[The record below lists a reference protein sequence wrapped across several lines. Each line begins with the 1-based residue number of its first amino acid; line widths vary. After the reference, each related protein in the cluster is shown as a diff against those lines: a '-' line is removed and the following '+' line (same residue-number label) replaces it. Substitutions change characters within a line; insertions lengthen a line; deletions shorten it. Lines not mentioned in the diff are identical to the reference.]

1 MKNLHL
7 YVLALALTVIGVSLC
22 AYKVNRLGLPLSPT
36 KQTEVWTVEAT
47 LNFAGRGRAAK
58 VELTTPSEPPGFS
71 VLDEDYISSSFG
83 LATERADENNRAL
96 WAARDVRGKQTL
108 YYRIVVTE
116 DREENRKRTTP
127 KPKYPAVPDYP
138 EPERSAV
145 YSLLADV
152 RSESADISSFTRELL
167 QRFNDPTP
175 DEDVNLLRKASSDD
189 LERVREIRQILAGA
203 RIPSRIIYVIELE
216 DRLREGELKPW
227 IEVYNDSEWIAFNPK
242 TAVRGIPANVLIW
255 QVGDDPLVSV
265 KGATA
270 ANVTFS
276 ISRNSR
282 EILNVAKQRARLI
295 DSSVL
300 EFSLFALPISTQNV
314 YRILLTVP
322 IGAFVVVLLRN
333 FIGLKTFGT
342 FMPILI
348 ALAFRET
355 KLLWGI
361 ILFST
366 LVAIGVM
373 LRFYL
378 ERLKLLLVPRLA
390 SVLIIVIL
398 LMAGVSV
405 LSLKLGFQSGLSIAL
420 FPMVILA
427 MTIERM
433 SLTWDESGANEALT
447 AGLGS
452 LFVASLGYVV
462 MNNDWVGYLVFVFP
476 ELLLVLLA
484 ATLLMGRYTG
494 YRLSE
499 LRRFRSAVP
508 PGGAK

>member
-7 YVLALALTVIGVSLC
+7 YLLALTLTLIGASLC
-22 AYKVNRLGLPLSPT
+22 AYKVNRLGLPLSPAE
-36 KQTEVWTVEAT
+36 QTEVWTVEAT
-47 LNFAGRGRAAK
+47 LNFSGRGRSAK
-58 VELTTPSEPPGFS
+58 VELSTPSQPPGFS

-83 LATERADENNRAL
+83 LATEDAGENNRAL
-96 WAARDVRGKQTL
+96 WAAREVRGKQTL

-127 KPKYPAVPDYP
+127 KPSYPAVPDYQ

-145 YSLLADV
+145 FSLLADV

-167 QRFNDPTP
+167 KRFNDPTP
-175 DEDVNLLRKASSDD
+175 DEDVSLLRDSSTDD
-189 LERVREIRQILAGA
+189 VARVREIRHILAGA
-203 RIPSRIIYVIELE
+203 RIPTRIIYVLQLE
-216 DRLREGELKPW
+216 DRLREGKLMPW
-227 IEVYNDSEWIAFNPK
+227 IEVYDDKEWLAFNPK
-242 TAVRGIPANVLIW
+242 TGALGIPKDIMVW
-255 QVGDDPLVSV
+255 QVGDEPLVTV
-265 KGATA
+265 KGADPA
-270 ANVTFS
+270 KVEFS
-276 ISRNSR
+276 IARSSR
-282 EILNVAKQRARLI
+282 EILSVAKQRARLI

-300 EFSLFALPISTQNV
+300 EFSLLSLPISTQNV

-333 FIGLKTFGT
+333 FVGIKTFGT

-361 ILFST
+361 ILFSS
-366 LVAIGVM
+366 LVAIGVL

-433 SLTWDESGANEALT
+433 SLTWDESGAQEALT

-452 LFVASLGYVV
+452 LLVASLGYVV
-462 MNNDWVGYLVFVFP
+462 MNNDWIGYLVFVFP

-484 ATLLMGRYTG
+484 VTLLMGRYTG

-508 PGGAK
+508 PGGAR

>member
-7 YVLALALTVIGVSLC
+7 YVLALALTVVGASLC
-22 AYKVNRLGLPLSPT
+22 AYKVNRLGIPLSPT
-36 KQTEVWTVEAT
+36 EQTEVWTVEAT
-47 LNFAGRGRAAK
+47 LKFRGRGRSAK
-58 VELTTPSEPPGFS
+58 VELTTPAQPPGFS

-83 LATERADENNRAL
+83 LATESAEQNNRAL
-96 WAARDVRGKQTL
+96 WAAREVRGNQTL
-108 YYRIVVTE
+108 YYRLVVTE

-127 KPKYPAVPDYP
+127 KPDYPAVPDYP

-145 YSLLADV
+145 FSLLADV

-175 DEDVNLLRKASSDD
+175 DEDVSLLRESSTDE
-189 LERVREIRQILAGA
+189 LERVREIRHILAGA
-203 RIPSRIIYVIELE
+203 RIPTRIIYVLKME
-216 DRLREGELKPW
+216 DRLREGGLIPW
-227 IEVYNDSEWIAFNPK
+227 LEVFDDEEWIAFNPK
-242 TAVRGIPANVLIW
+242 TGGRGIPADVLVW
-255 QVGDDPLVSV
+255 QVGDEPLVSV
-265 KGATA
+265 KGANPA
-270 ANVTFS
+270 DVTFS
-276 ISRNSR
+276 IARSSR
-282 EILNVAKQRARLI
+282 EILNVAQQRARLI

-300 EFSLFALPISTQNV
+300 EFSLFSLPIATQNV

-322 IGAFVVVLLRN
+322 LGAFVVVLLRN

-366 LVAIGVM
+366 LVAIGVL

-433 SLTWDESGANEALT
+433 SLTWDESGAREALT

-452 LFVASLGYVV
+452 LFVASLGYLV
-462 MNNDWVGYLVFVFP
+462 MNNEWVGYLVFVFP

-484 ATLLMGRYTG
+484 ITLLMGRYTG

-508 PGGAK
+508 LGGSK